1 MLKGKIAVVTGG
13 SRGIG
18 QAICLELAAQGA
30 DIAFIYAGTTRPPRA
45 NARSVER
52 FGRPGRKIQMRYCR
66 YAGGTG
72 NIRSHFLLI
81 LVRSIS

>member
-30 DIAFIYAGTTRPPRA
+30 DIAFIYAGNDQAAGQTLGQLNALGGRA
-45 NARSVER
+45 QNTNAILPIRR
-52 FGRPGRKIQMRYCR
+52 RYRKHSL
-66 YAGGTG
+66 T
-72 NIRSHFLLI
+72 FLLI